1 MPENHPD
8 YVLVA
13 VSLWIERVDIVRNAE
28 KSSTKK
34 NENSGS
40 GIFPIGYALDAEKMI

>member
-13 VSLWIERVDIVRNAE
+13 VALWIETVDIVRNAE
-28 KSSTKK
+28 KSSTKNNK
-34 NENSGS
+34 NSGS